1 MIVPNNIQFNTSA
14 TKEKYTISKTQKSV
28 LSEKNKYD
36 IEFLCFNVIKMSIII
51 LCDLNSLR

>member
-14 TKEKYTISKTQKSV
+14 TKEKYTISKTLKLF
-28 LSEKNKYD
+28 LSDRYKYN

-51 LCDLNSLR
+51 LCDLN